1 MKQLTIIKNQTFA
14 MERALYNISDAL
26 VEDCRFAGEEDGES
40 FLKECRNITVK
51 NCFMDLRYPMWHV
64 DNIEIIGCEMTVNCR
79 AALWYDNGVSI
90 SDSAMHGIKALREC
104 SDISLY
110 KLDAVSP
117 EFCWRCKKIDIK
129 DSTITSEYAFFESE
143 DITAEGLTFGGKY
156 SFQYVRNLTIKNSVL
171 NTKDAFW
178 HAHNVT
184 VEDSVV
190 NGEYLGWYSDGLT
203 LIRCKISGTQPL
215 CYCKNLTLIDCTMTG
230 CDLSFENSEVN
241 ADIIGEITSVKN
253 PRSGKIIADAIGEI
267 ITEHAVYPV
276 EGEIIIR
283 GKKD

>member
-1 MKQLTIIKNQTFA
+1 MKN
-14 MERALYNISDAL
+14 
-26 VEDCRFAGEEDGES
+26 
-40 FLKECRNITVK
+40 LK
-51 NCFMDLRYPMWHV
+51 
-64 DNIEIIGCEMTVNCR
+64 
-79 AALWYDNGVSI
+79 
-90 SDSAMHGIKALREC
+90 
-104 SDISLY
+104 
-110 KLDAVSP
+110 
-117 EFCWRCKKIDIK
+117 
-129 DSTITSEYAFFESE
+129 
-143 DITAEGLTFGGKY
+143 
-156 SFQYVRNLTIKNSVL
+156 IKNSVL

-178 HAHNVT
+178 HAHNVV

-241 ADIIGEITSVKN
+241 ADIKGEITSVKN
-253 PRSGKIIADAIGEI
+253 PRSGKIIADGIGEI

-283 GKKD
+283 EKK

>member
-1 MKQLTIIKNQTFA
+1 MKNLTVIKNQTFA
-14 MERALYNISDAL
+14 MERALYNLSDAL

-64 DNIEIIGCEMTVNCR
+64 DNIEISGCEMTVNCR
-79 AALWYDNGVSI
+79 AALWYDNGVKI
-90 SDSAMHGIKALREC
+90 IDTKMHGIKALREC
-104 SDISLY
+104 SDISLDGV
-110 KLDAVSP
+110 DAVSP

-129 DSTITSEYAFFESE
+129 DSSITSEYAFFESE
-143 DITAEGLTFGGKY
+143 DITAEGLNFGGKY
-156 SFQYVRNLTIKNSVL
+156 SFQYVKNLKIKNSVL

-184 VEDSVV
+184 VEDSEV

-241 ADIIGEITSVKN
+241 ADVKGEITSVKN
-253 PRSGKIIADAIGEI
+253 PRKGKIVADSIGEI

-276 EGEIIIR
+276 DGQIVIR